1 MKISSP
7 VKAFRELQEKKL
19 LKKES
24 IVLFRERVA
33 FLFDPKN
40 KHEQKRLTEALKNN
54 GITAPILAATFE
66 SFVQNVGVSVRRELR
81 VMKGYHGNTLN
92 LIKGTTIFSKIVVV
106 VRDLCDF
113 TDVSDIASEDAIQVI
128 VDFGIFCSSQ

>member
-1 MKISSP
+1 MKIPSP
-7 VKAFRELQEKKL
+7 AKAFRELQEKKL

-24 IVLFRERVA
+24 IVLFKERVT

-40 KHEQKRLTEALKNN
+40 KHEQKRLTEALKNQ
-54 GITAPILAATFE
+54 GITAPIMAATFE
-66 SFVQNVGVSVRRELR
+66 SFAQNVGVSVRRELR

-92 LIKGTTIFSKIVVV
+92 LIKGATIFSKIVVV

-113 TDVSDIASEDAIQVI
+113 TDVSDIASEDAMNII
-128 VDFGIFCSSQ
+128 VDCGIFRSPH